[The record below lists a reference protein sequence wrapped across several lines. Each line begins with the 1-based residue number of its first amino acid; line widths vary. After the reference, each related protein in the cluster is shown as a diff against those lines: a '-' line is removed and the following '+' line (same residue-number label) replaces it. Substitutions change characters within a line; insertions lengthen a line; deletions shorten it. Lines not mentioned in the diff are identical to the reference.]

1 MPRFVSVVVTHGRS
15 IPVSIAGEMRRLAV
29 GDPPTLIPYEI
40 YIRYAHKLRLIVE
53 GEGDLGMETTAVQAA
68 DVAGIETEAPIAP
81 AALPAWP
88 MRVGPEEYLALYEK
102 RKNPSKTMTARLD
115 LARAIIAAKGDHGK
129 T

>member
-15 IPVSIAGEMRRLAV
+15 VPVSIGGKMRRLAV
-29 GDPPTLIPYEI
+29 GDKPALIPFEI
-40 YIRYAHKLRLIVE
+40 YVRYAHKLRLVE
-53 GEGDLGMETTAVQAA
+53 TDGSLGMETTAVQGE
-68 DVAGIETEAPIAP
+68 DVAGIEAEAPVAP
-81 AALPAWP
+81 APLPAWP

>member
-1 MPRFVSVVVTHGRS
+1 
-15 IPVSIAGEMRRLAV
+15 MRRLSV
-29 GDPPTLIPYEI
+29 GDKPALIPYEI
-40 YIRYAHKLRLIVE
+40 YIRYAHKLRLE
-53 GEGDLGMETTAVQAA
+53 GSDGDLGMETTAVQGQ
-68 DVAGIETEAPIAP
+68 DVAGIETEAPVAP